1 MTTISDV
8 MDQTNF
14 KMNKTIELLRA
25 DLATVRAGRATPSL
39 LEKVFVD
46 YYGTPTPVSQ
56 VANVS
61 VPEPRMIVI
70 QPWERNLLKDIEKAI
85 MKSDLGLNPNNDGTV
100 IRLNLPQL
108 TEERRKELVKVVHKK
123 AEDSRVVIR
132 NVRREANELI
142 KKIEKAKEITE
153 DEAKKATEEMQ
164 KTTDKFI
171 KEIDVIM
178 AHKEK
183 EVMEKRKSGF
193 DCS

>member
-1 MTTISDV
+1 MATISDV
-8 MDQTNF
+8 MEQTNF

-56 VANVS
+56 VASVT
-61 VPEPRMIVI
+61 VPEPRIIVI
-70 QPWERNLLKDIEKAI
+70 QPWEKTLLKDIEKAI

-123 AEDSRVVIR
+123 SEDCRVVIR
-132 NVRREANELI
+132 NVRREANDSI
-142 KKIEKAKEITE
+142 KKIEKTKEITE
-153 DEAKKATEEMQ
+153 DEAKKATDEMQ

-171 KEIDVIM
+171 KEIDAIM

-183 EVMEKRKSGF
+183 EVMEV
-193 DCS
+193 